1 MDRDILR
8 NDIFGFDK
16 ERWES
21 EKIEDRPV
29 PVNISRLITN
39 TMKIFKIDPNSKV
52 SLDPTEVVN
61 KVRSL
66 SERLQLVT
74 GNDYVS
80 EEARTNST
88 MLFRILLRSSLSSKK
103 IIRDHRLT
111 QKAFNYLLGEIESR
125 FLQAIVNPGEMVGAV
140 AAQSIGEPATQ
151 MTLNTFHY
159 AGVSSKNVTL
169 GVPRLRE
176 LINIAK
182 INKTPS
188 ITIFLDPERRTDLE
202 FARKVLRSIEHTTLE
217 KITSKTQVPF
227 PEKKNNHL

>member
-1 MDRDILR
+1 MR

-52 SLDPTEVVN
+52 SLDPSEVVS
-61 KVRSL
+61 KVKAL
-66 SERLQLVT
+66 SQRLQLVT

-80 EEARTNST
+80 EEARTNAT
-88 MLFRILLRSSLSSKK
+88 MLFKILLRSSLSSKK

-111 QKAFNYLLGEIESR
+111 PKAFNYLLGEIESR

-182 INKTPS
+182 TNKTPS
-188 ITIFLDPERRTDLE
+188 VTIFLDPERRTDLE

-217 KITSKTQVPF
+217 KITSKTQVTYLF
-227 PEKKNNHL
+227 IIIK